1 MKRTRPALLRGA
13 SEPVWIRTA
22 TERDLERLAAYFEG
36 LSRSARYN
44 RFMGAASNFARIARD
59 CLMPTR
65 KADCFTLF
73 VETRESCGDAVIG
86 EACYGFDRASG
97 TGEFAM
103 SVADRFRRKGLG
115 SALLCALQSR
125 AISLGYLDLFGE
137 TLKGNDEMKSLVRKA
152 GFKFTRSHDWRAVRF
167 DKRLEGQSM
176 IRKSLPRP

>member
-1 MKRTRPALLRGA
+1 MLPWPRLLLPGA

-22 TERDLERLAAYFEG
+22 TEHDLERLAEYFEG

-44 RFMGAASNFARIARD
+44 RFMGAASNLARIARD
-59 CLMPTR
+59 CLRPTR

-73 VETRESCGDAVIG
+73 VESREPHGDVIIG

-103 SVADRFRRKGLG
+103 SVADRFRRRGLG

-137 TLKGNDEMKSLVRKA
+137 TLKGNEEMKNLARKA
-152 GFKFTRSHDWRAVRF
+152 GFEFTRSLDWRAVRF
-167 DKRLEGQSM
+167 DKRLAGQSM
-176 IRKSLPRP
+176 IRKSV